1 MRSTQKLIASLGLIV
16 ISAACGGSSPT
27 QPSPLAGS
35 SAVVTTEP
43 TPAPPSPPTNPT
55 PPGNPA
61 PPGTPAPVPP
71 APQPLE
77 TYAATTTQAHWFGP
91 DRTPLFG
98 DTFVIEV
105 WPTDIW
111 VNNTRLP
118 IVHRADDG
126 LLIAREGPMIEV
138 ELRPSTGRWYLRGGK
153 GDADGTMVRR

>member
-1 MRSTQKLIASLGLIV
+1 MRREFSDPT
-16 ISAACGGSSPT
+16 ISARRKQRGSYYRTHSHAAEPADESYT
-27 QPSPLAGS
+27 SGKPGAPRDSGSRTAG
-35 SAVVTTEP
+35 A
-43 TPAPPSPPTNPT
+43 
-55 PPGNPA
+55 
-61 PPGTPAPVPP
+61 
-71 APQPLE
+71 QPLE

-118 IVHRADDG
+118 IVHRGQDG

>member
-1 MRSTQKLIASLGLIV
+1 MRSTQKFIASLGLIV

-27 QPSPLAGS
+27 QPAPLAGNS
-35 SAVVTTEP
+35 VVVAPEP
-43 TPAPPSPPTNPT
+43 TPAPPTPPTNPT
-55 PPGNPA
+55 PTPTPTPA
-61 PPGTPAPVPP
+61 PPLP
-71 APQPLE
+71 APQPLA
-77 TYAATTTQAHWFGP
+77 TYAATTEQAHWFGP

-105 WPTDIW
+105 WPNDIW

-138 ELRPSTGRWYLRGGK
+138 ELRPATGRWYLRGGK
-153 GDADGTMVRR
+153 GDAFGTMVKR